1 MLTKRYLPS
10 QKNVDPFLAKIIDGV
25 APEKFT
31 VEHLKSIGFSSS
43 NDRGLIP
50 LLKDLGFLTE
60 EGSPTARYK
69 NYRNR
74 SKSKAIMGEALREAY
89 ADLFHIR
96 EIPTAADRPA
106 IEGVFRSK
114 HNSSDKVAQQQ
125 AATFLAL
132 LKNADLKEQPAKK
145 EPEPSKDRNPDTVVE
160 AELPAEEEKPLN
172 GRSLT
177 TELHYT
183 IQVHLPATKDITVYN
198 AIFKSLRENLL

>member
-10 QKNVDPFLAKIIDGV
+10 QKNLDPFLAKIIDGV
-25 APEKFT
+25 APDKFT

-50 LLKDLGFLTE
+50 LLKDLGFLTDD
-60 EGSPTARYK
+60 GAPTARYR

-74 SKSKAIMGEALREAY
+74 SQSKVVMGDALREAY

-114 HNSSDKVAQQQ
+114 HNSSENVAQQQ

-132 LKNADLKEQPAKK
+132 LKHADLKSAAQQETPTRP
-145 EPEPSKDRNPDTVVE
+145 PEETDDSP
-160 AELPAEEEKPLN
+160 ELTDPTITLEGVGSP
-172 GRSLT
+172 RSLT

-198 AIFKSLRENLL
+198 AIFKSLRDNLL